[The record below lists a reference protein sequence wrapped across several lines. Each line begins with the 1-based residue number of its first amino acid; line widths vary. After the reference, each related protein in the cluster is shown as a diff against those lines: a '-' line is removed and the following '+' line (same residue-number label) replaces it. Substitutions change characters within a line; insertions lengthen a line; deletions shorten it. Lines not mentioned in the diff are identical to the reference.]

1 MSLFSVTLLVLSV
14 GEKVCG
20 KTITKKVAGSIPA
33 ITPRYCTKKIEMLF
47 GAPKK
52 KYIYIY
58 KEKRKR
64 ERNGK
69 YWQGTKQDGEDSSW
83 DLHTRRGETIKIYC
97 ERGVLV
103 FLPKCLVPL
112 T

>member
-1 MSLFSVTLLVLSV
+1 M
-14 GEKVCG
+14 CG
-20 KTITKKVAGSIPA
+20 KTITRKVAGSIPA
-33 ITPRYCTKKIEMLF
+33 ITPRYCTKKIGMLF

-52 KYIYIY
+52 NIY

-83 DLHTRRGETIKIYC
+83 DLLAGEKLLKFTARGGFWYFC
-97 ERGVLV
+97 QNAL
-103 FLPKCLVPL
+103 CL
-112 T
+112 